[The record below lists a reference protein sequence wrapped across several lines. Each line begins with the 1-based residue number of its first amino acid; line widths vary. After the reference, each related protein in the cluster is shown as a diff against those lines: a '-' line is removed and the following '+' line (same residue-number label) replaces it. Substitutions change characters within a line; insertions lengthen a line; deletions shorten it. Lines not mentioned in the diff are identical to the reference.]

1 VDTFVQLPADHRANN
16 QISKVGQTGRS
27 LSERLDLVTLAG
39 QPGANMAELCRRF
52 GVSRKA
58 GYKWLKRFGE
68 VGFEGLV
75 ERSRRPKASPRRTA
89 AAVEAAALV
98 LRRAN
103 PVWGG
108 RKIRRV
114 LQRDVEAGTT
124 VPAASTITGILRR
137 GGLLERE
144 TPTPEPFKRF
154 EAEAPNLLW
163 QMDFKGHFA
172 LDGRTDGKGER
183 CFPMTVLDDH
193 SRYLLGA
200 QACADECEATV
211 RERLTRVFER
221 YGLPDAML
229 TDNGNPPILKLG
241 GQQNGPTRLTRLS
254 VWLIRLGIKPLWSRP
269 PSAEQGGHPQTM
281 GKLERL
287 HRTMKAEFLQGRRF
301 SDFTAAQTGL
311 DRWRRHYNHERP
323 HEALGGAVPA
333 SRYRMSQRSMPATL
347 PEPEYLD
354 DDRVGRVRRNGCL
367 RCRPGNRKVDLQL
380 SIAFA
385 GQLTAVR
392 PSAEDGVYHVWFS
405 RYRIA
410 EVDFR
415 TNPERPGVT
424 HLFAH
429 L

>member
-1 VDTFVQLPADHRANN
+1 MPWRVSDAM
-16 QISKVGQTGRS
+16 
-27 LSERLDLVTLAG
+27 SERLDLVTLAG

-52 GVSRKA
+52 GISRKT

-75 ERSRRPKASPRRTA
+75 DRSRRPKVSPRRTA
-89 AAVEAAALV
+89 ESIAAAALD
-98 LRRAN
+98 LRRTH

-114 LQRDVEAGTT
+114 LQRDVEHGSA

-144 TPTPEPFKRF
+144 APALVPFKRF
-154 EAEAPNLLW
+154 AAEAPNLLW
-163 QMDFKGHFA
+163 QLDFKGHFA

-183 CFPMTVLDDH
+183 CFPLTVLDDH

-221 YGLPDAML
+221 YGLPDAMI
-229 TDNGNPPILKLG
+229 TDNGNPW

-269 PSAEQGGHPQTM
+269 RHPQTM

-287 HRTMKAEFLQGRRF
+287 HRTLKAELLQGRRF
-301 SDFTAAQTGL
+301 LGFEAAQAGL
-311 DRWRRHYNHERP
+311 DTWRRHYNHERP
-323 HEALGGAVPA
+323 HEALDGGVPS
-333 SRYRMSQRSMPATL
+333 SRYRMSQRAMPATL
-347 PEPEYLD
+347 PEPIYLD
-354 DDRVGRVRRNGCL
+354 DDRVGRIRNNGCL
-367 RCRPGNRKVDLQL
+367 HCRPDGRPIDLQL

-385 GQLTAVR
+385 GQLAAVR
-392 PSAEDGVYHVWFS
+392 PSAEEGVYHVWFS

-410 EVDFR
+410 EVDLR
-415 TNPERPGVT
+415 THPERPSVT

>member
-1 VDTFVQLPADHRANN
+1 MPWTVRDAM
-16 QISKVGQTGRS
+16 
-27 LSERLDLVTLAG
+27 SERLDFVTLAG
-39 QPGANMAELCRRF
+39 QPGANMAALCRRF
-52 GVSRKA
+52 GVSRKT

-68 VGFEGLV
+68 VGSEGLND
-75 ERSRRPKASPRRTA
+75 RSRRPKVSPRRTA
-89 AAVEAAALV
+89 EPIETAALN

-103 PVWGG
+103 PAWGG

-114 LQRDVEAGTT
+114 LQRDAEAGSAI
-124 VPAASTITGILRR
+124 PAASTITGILRR

-144 TPTPEPFKRF
+144 TPVPEPFRRF
-154 EAEAPNLLW
+154 EADAPNLLW

-183 CFPMTVLDDH
+183 CFALTVLDDH

-200 QACADECEATV
+200 EACTDETEGTV
-211 RERLTRVFER
+211 RERLIRVFER
-221 YGLPDAML
+221 YGLPDAMI
-229 TDNGNPPILKLG
+229 TDNGNPW

-254 VWLIRLGIKPLWSRP
+254 VWLIRLGIRPLWSRP
-269 PSAEQGGHPQTM
+269 RHPQTM
-281 GKLERL
+281 GKIERL

-311 DRWRRHYNHERP
+311 GRWRRHYNHERP

-333 SRYRMSQRSMPATL
+333 SRYRMSRRSMPATL

-367 RCRPGNRKVDLQL
+367 RCRPGDRKVDLQL

-385 GQLTAVR
+385 GQLAAVR

>member
-1 VDTFVQLPADHRANN
+1 MAW
-16 QISKVGQTGRS
+16 KVTDAM
-27 LSERLDLVTLAG
+27 SERLDLVTLAG
-39 QPGANMAELCRRF
+39 QPGAKMAELCRRF
-52 GVSRKA
+52 GVSRKT

-68 VGFEGLV
+68 LGAEGLV
-75 ERSRRPKASPRRTA
+75 DRSRRPKVSPRRTA
-89 AAVEAAALV
+89 EAVEAAALN

-114 LQRDVEAGTT
+114 LQRDGEAGST

-183 CFPMTVLDDH
+183 CFPLTVLDDH

-200 QACADECEATV
+200 QACRDECEATV
-211 RERLTRVFER
+211 RERLTRVFEM
-221 YGLPDAML
+221 YGLPDAMI
-229 TDNGNPPILKLG
+229 TDNGNPW
-241 GQQNGPTRLTRLS
+241 GQQNGPTKLTRLS

-269 PSAEQGGHPQTM
+269 LLENQGGHPQTM

-287 HRTMKAEFLQGRRF
+287 HRTLKAELLQGRRF
-301 SDFTAAQTGL
+301 LGFEPAQAGL
-311 DRWRRHYNHERP
+311 DTWRRHYNHERP
-323 HEALGGAVPA
+323 HEALDGGVPS
-333 SRYRMSQRSMPATL
+333 SRYLMSQRAMPATL
-347 PEPEYLD
+347 PEPIYLE
-354 DDRVGRVRRNGCL
+354 DDRVGRIRNNGCL
-367 RCRPGNRKVDLQL
+367 RCRPTGRPIDLQL

-385 GQLTAVR
+385 GQLAAVR
-392 PSAEDGVYHVWFS
+392 PSATEGICSVWFS

>member
-1 VDTFVQLPADHRANN
+1 MPWRVRDAM
-16 QISKVGQTGRS
+16 
-27 LSERLDLVTLAG
+27 SERLDLVTLAG
-39 QPGANMAELCRRF
+39 QPGADMAELCRRF
-52 GVSRKA
+52 GISRKT
-58 GYKWLKRFGE
+58 GYKWLKRFAELGS
-68 VGFEGLV
+68 EGLLD
-75 ERSRRPKASPRRTA
+75 RSRRPKVSPRRTVE
-89 AAVEAAALV
+89 AVAAAALA

-114 LQRDVEAGTT
+114 LQRDVEAGTA

-144 TPTPEPFKRF
+144 TPAPVPFKRF
-154 EAEAPNLLW
+154 AAEAPNLLW

-183 CFPMTVLDDH
+183 CFPLTVLDDH

-200 QACADECEATV
+200 QACANECEATV
-211 RERLTRVFER
+211 RERLTRVFEM
-221 YGLPDAML
+221 YGLPDAL
-229 TDNGNPPILKLG
+229 ITDNGNPW

-254 VWLIRLGIKPLWSRP
+254 VWLIRLGIRPLWSRP
-269 PSAEQGGHPQTM
+269 RHPQTM

-287 HRTMKAEFLQGRRF
+287 HRTLKAELLQGRRF
-301 SDFTAAQTGL
+301 LGFEPAQAGL
-311 DRWRRHYNHERP
+311 DTWRRHYNHERP
-323 HEALGGAVPA
+323 HEALDGGVPS
-333 SRYRMSQRSMPATL
+333 SRYQMSRRSMPATL
-347 PEPEYLD
+347 PEPSYLD
-354 DDRVGRVRRNGCL
+354 DDRVGRIRKNGCL
-367 RCRPGNRKVDLQL
+367 HCRPNGRPIDLQL
-380 SIAFA
+380 SIVFA
-385 GQLTAVR
+385 DQSVALR
-392 PSAEDGVYHVWFS
+392 PSAEDGLFHVWFS

-415 TNPERPGVT
+415 TNPGRPAVT

>member
-1 VDTFVQLPADHRANN
+1 MAWTVADAM
-16 QISKVGQTGRS
+16 
-27 LSERLDLVTLAG
+27 SERLDLVTLAG

-52 GVSRKA
+52 EVSRKT
-58 GYKWLKRFGE
+58 GYKWQKRFAELGAA
-68 VGFEGLV
+68 GLV
-75 ERSRRPKASPRRTA
+75 DRSRRPKVSPRRTA
-89 AAVEAAALV
+89 EAIEMAVLGV
-98 LRRAN
+98 CRVN

-114 LQRDVEAGTT
+114 LQRDGEAGTA
-124 VPAASTITGILRR
+124 VPASSTITGILRR
-137 GGLLERE
+137 NGLLERE

-154 EAEAPNLLW
+154 EAAAPNFLW

-183 CFPMTVLDDH
+183 CFPLTVLDDH

-200 QACADECEATV
+200 QACQDKCEATV
-211 RERLTRVFER
+211 CERLTRVFEM
-221 YGLPDAML
+221 YGLPDAMI
-229 TDNGNPPILKLG
+229 TDNGNPW

-269 PSAEQGGHPQTM
+269 RHPQTM

-287 HRTMKAEFLQGRRF
+287 HRTLKAELLQGRRF
-301 SDFTAAQTGL
+301 LDFTAAQAGL
-311 DRWRRHYNHERP
+311 DTWRRHYNHDRP
-323 HEALGGAVPA
+323 PEALDGEVPS
-333 SRYRMSQRSMPATL
+333 SRYLMSQRSPFRSLGPAKL
-347 PEPEYLD
+347 PEPEYLED
-354 DDRVGRVRRNGCL
+354 DSVGRIRRNGCL
-367 RCRPGNRKVDLQL
+367 RCRPNGRPIDLQL

-385 GQLTAVR
+385 GQLVAIR
-392 PSAEDGVYHVWFS
+392 PSATDGIYHVWFS

-410 EVDFR
+410 EVDFT
-415 TNPERPGVT
+415 TNPDRPSVT

>member
-1 VDTFVQLPADHRANN
+1 MPW
-16 QISKVGQTGRS
+16 KVRGAM
-27 LSERLDLVTLAG
+27 SERLDLVTLAG
-39 QPGANMAELCRRF
+39 QPGAIMAELCRRF
-52 GVSRKA
+52 GVSRKT
-58 GYKWLKRFGE
+58 GYKWLKRFAELGSD
-68 VGFEGLV
+68 GLV
-75 ERSRRPKASPRRTA
+75 DRSRRPKVSPRRTA
-89 AAVEAAALV
+89 AAVEAAAV
-98 LRRAN
+98 ALRRTN

-114 LQRDVEAGTT
+114 LQRDAEAGSA
-124 VPAASTITGILRR
+124 VPAASTSTGILRR

-144 TPTPEPFKRF
+144 SPVPVPFKRF
-154 EAEAPNLLW
+154 AAEAPNLLW
-163 QMDFKGHFA
+163 QLDFKGHFA

-183 CFPMTVLDDH
+183 CFPLTVLDDH

-221 YGLPDAML
+221 YGLPDAMI
-229 TDNGNPPILKLG
+229 TDNGNPW

-269 PSAEQGGHPQTM
+269 RHPQTM

-287 HRTMKAEFLQGRRF
+287 HRTLKAELLQGRRF
-301 SDFTAAQTGL
+301 SDFEAAQAGL
-311 DRWRRHYNHERP
+311 DTWRRHYNHDRP
-323 HEALGGAVPA
+323 HEALDGEVPN
-333 SRYRMSQRSMPATL
+333 SRYQMSRRSMPATL
-347 PEPEYLD
+347 PEPIYLD
-354 DDRVGRVRRNGCL
+354 DDRVGRIRNNGRL
-367 RCRPGNRKVDLQL
+367 HCRPDGRPIDLQL

-385 GQLTAVR
+385 GQSVALR
-392 PSAEDGVYHVWFS
+392 PSAEDGVYHVWFT

-415 TNPERPGVT
+415 TTPERPGVT

>member
-1 VDTFVQLPADHRANN
+1 MPW
-16 QISKVGQTGRS
+16 KVRDAM
-27 LSERLDLVTLAG
+27 SERLDLVTLAG

-52 GVSRKA
+52 GVSRKT

-68 VGFEGLV
+68 AGSEGLV
-75 ERSRRPKASPRRTA
+75 DRSRRPKVSARRTV
-89 AAVEAAALV
+89 AAVEAAV
-98 LRRAN
+98 LDARRTS
-103 PVWGG
+103 PSWGG
-108 RKIRRV
+108 RLMRRV
-114 LQRDVEAGTT
+114 LQRAGEAGLA

-137 GGLLERE
+137 GGLLERDA
-144 TPTPEPFKRF
+144 PVPEPFKRF
-154 EAEAPNLLW
+154 EAAAPNVLW

-183 CFPMTVLDDH
+183 CFPLTVLDDH

-211 RERLTRVFER
+211 RERLTRVFEV
-221 YGLPDAML
+221 YGLPDAII
-229 TDNGNPPILKLG
+229 TDNGNPW
-241 GQQNGPTRLTRLS
+241 GQQNGSTKLTRLS

-269 PSAEQGGHPQTM
+269 RHPQTM

-287 HRTMKAEFLQGRRF
+287 HRTMKAELLQGRRF
-301 SDFTAAQTGL
+301 LDFEAAQAGL
-311 DRWRRHYNHERP
+311 DTWRRHYNHERP
-323 HEALGGAVPA
+323 HEALDGHIPA
-333 SRYRMSQRSMPATL
+333 SRYLMSRRAMPATL
-347 PEPEYLD
+347 PEPIYLD
-354 DDRVGRVRRNGCL
+354 DDRVGRIRNNGCL
-367 RCRPGNRKVDLQL
+367 RCRPNGRPIDLQL

-385 GQLTAVR
+385 GQLVATR
-392 PSAEDGVYHVWFS
+392 PSAEDGVYQVWFS

-415 TNPERPGVT
+415 TDPERPRVT

>member
-1 VDTFVQLPADHRANN
+1 MPWRVRDAM
-16 QISKVGQTGRS
+16 
-27 LSERLDLVTLAG
+27 SERLDLVTLAG
-39 QPGANMAELCRRF
+39 QPGAVMAELCRRF
-52 GVSRKA
+52 GVSRKT
-58 GYKWLKRFGE
+58 GYKWLKRFAE
-68 VGFEGLV
+68 LGFEGLLD
-75 ERSRRPKASPRRTA
+75 RPRRPKVSPRRTVE
-89 AAVEAAALV
+89 AVAAAALA

-103 PVWGG
+103 PAWGG

-114 LQRDVEAGTT
+114 LQRAVEAGSA

-144 TPTPEPFKRF
+144 APAPVSFKRF
-154 EAEAPNLLW
+154 AAEAPNLLW
-163 QMDFKGHFA
+163 QLDFKGHFA

-183 CFPMTVLDDH
+183 CFPLTVLDDH

-200 QACADECEATV
+200 QACANECEATV
-211 RERLTRVFER
+211 RERLTRVFEM
-221 YGLPDAML
+221 YGLPDAL
-229 TDNGNPPILKLG
+229 ITDNGNPW

-269 PSAEQGGHPQTM
+269 RHPQTM

-287 HRTMKAEFLQGRRF
+287 HRTLKAELLQGRRF
-301 SDFTAAQTGL
+301 LDFEAAQAGL
-311 DRWRRHYNHERP
+311 DTWRRHDNHERP
-323 HEALGGAVPA
+323 HEALDGAVPS
-333 SRYRMSQRSMPATL
+333 SRYLMSRRSMPARL

-354 DDRVGRVRRNGCL
+354 DDLVGRIRKNGCL
-367 RCRPGNRKVDLQL
+367 HCRPNGSPIDLQL

-385 GQLTAVR
+385 GQHAAVR

-415 TNPERPGVT
+415 TNPGRPSVT